1 MVLVVLV
8 SAGGSWLLSP
18 YGVGV
23 GAGGEYTY
31 VCILDIAWR
40 GASAALQF
48 YLILLGARFISAENF
63 QSNLKYHTFVPT
75 L

>member
-1 MVLVVLV
+1 MMLVVLV

-23 GAGGEYTY
+23 GADGEYTY

>member
-1 MVLVVLV
+1 MLLVMMLVVLV

-31 VCILDIAWR
+31 LCILDIAWR
-40 GASAALQF
+40 GASAELALHCSF
-48 YLILLGARFISAENF
+48 
-63 QSNLKYHTFVPT
+63 T
-75 L
+75 